1 MILHGYW
8 RSSAAWRVRIALNLK
23 GIPWTHQGVS
33 LVRGNGEQ
41 HGPEFAAINPQK
53 LVPALQTDR
62 ATLTQSLAI
71 VEYLEE
77 VRPAPALLPTG
88 AAARARVRA
97 IAMAVACDI
106 HPVNNLRVIRYLA
119 GELGIEPAQ
128 RARWYAH
135 WVTEGLQAI
144 ETMLATSAD
153 TGEFCHRDAPTLA
166 DVCLVPQLYNAR
178 RFDVDLTPYPCL
190 VGIESRCLTIPA
202 FADAAPENQPDAT

>member
-1 MILHGYW
+1 MVLHGYW

-23 GIPWTHQGVS
+23 GMAWTHQGVS

-97 IAMAVACDI
+97 IAMAVA
-106 HPVNNLRVIRYLA
+106 
-119 GELGIEPAQ
+119 
-128 RARWYAH
+128 
-135 WVTEGLQAI
+135 
-144 ETMLATSAD
+144 
-153 TGEFCHRDAPTLA
+153 
-166 DVCLVPQLYNAR
+166 
-178 RFDVDLTPYPCL
+178 
-190 VGIESRCLTIPA
+190 
-202 FADAAPENQPDAT
+202 